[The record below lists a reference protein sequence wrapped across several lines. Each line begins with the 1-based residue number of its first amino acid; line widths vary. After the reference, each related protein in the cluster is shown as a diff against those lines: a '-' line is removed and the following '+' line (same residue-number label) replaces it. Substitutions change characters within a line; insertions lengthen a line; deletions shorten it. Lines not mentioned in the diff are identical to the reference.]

1 MATIDQVATQIRF
14 GLEQLSARNAHHEF
28 EHLCR
33 YLTRARI
40 CSNVLPATG
49 PVGQGGDQGR
59 DFETFRTYLS
69 NSTLAET
76 AFVGLVSDKPLVF
89 ACTLQKQQIKRKI
102 KFDIKKIMSSGSTV
116 EGVHYFCSASVPIAT
131 RHDLIN
137 WARKTHSVALE
148 IHDGESLAEL
158 LSGRDVFWI
167 AEQYLSVPSEI
178 YPRSPIE
185 DGGEWY
191 VRELDRWKAATSPPV
206 SYADFS
212 TLKAAGRHALN
223 SENLCQDVPFWF
235 RLIESFI
242 DADSNTPLRRRAIYE
257 AAYLSLKYMK
267 TLVGQENRLREYFS
281 VVPDLEEP
289 ADLEDAYPMMNYCAV
304 IAHEGSSAL
313 TVDEVSHWR
322 RALIARVEEKLAQYN
337 TTNTRCLL
345 LDLRGALS
353 TSMDPAN
360 PVRPTLDEAI
370 EWWNKALDEVK
381 DAPLYPLERLAD
393 RLTNYLKFFHESA
406 DYRELAKRLDSLLAQ
421 RSGEFTAAEKCFER
435 AEVLYEKGHRLEAIN
450 HLHDSKIKWFA
461 AETLARSVRSMLFI
475 SHCYAELGLEF
486 AAKYYALAAAYVALK
501 SNDPNVLALSA
512 AGLAQAAECEYSHGA
527 WCGFAELADIYLR
540 SQVAFVNDPRNIER
554 YPDLRMIVWNAAH
567 IKFITQRLA
576 PPLSSFIDENIN
588 YWGIEDWVR
597 DIDSQVGVD
606 WERRDVSEIWK
617 ILNREL
623 RGIPFSDVGPQRNV
637 QWSELGIKWNV
648 TWANDYETTIA
659 AEQFIAVLQIFLAE
673 LAEVD
678 LCLLK
683 TDVQI
688 NLNLSSNE
696 VLTMTPHV
704 SNEGRQWDISLPMS
718 DSHVRRGQETA
729 FDAAVTILDEISLV
743 PERQYIR
750 ILKRCFQQGLRS
762 KLMVAQSYGTIYRSF
777 VPKDFF
783 DHSDRDSKQKVEPP
797 LLMTLHESEELG
809 WRGGPGPDYSR
820 EKAEKMLKARYS
832 GSIPPIRIT
841 LRKLIKDEGFKAT
854 LNKLRAEGWLDWHLL
869 NAMSNIAVNY
879 RVMHMAEAQRSEEA
893 ADRIGNALMN
903 SEEREDAIP
912 IPTSVFS
919 EHEMRQAVSLSM
931 IHTLRLF
938 GLELRQL
945 TPDLKAIDHFLRI
958 RYNYW
963 TDDIKH
969 EDIFPAETMFAGT

>member
-1 MATIDQVATQIRF
+1 MATIDQVAAQIRF
-14 GLEQLSARNAHHEF
+14 GLDQLSARNAHHEF

-76 AFVGLVSDKPLVF
+76 AFVGLVSNKPLVF

-102 KFDIKKIMSSGSTV
+102 KFDVKKIMSSGSTV
-116 EGVHYFCSASVPIAT
+116 EGVHYFCSAGMPVAT
-131 RHDLIN
+131 RHELIN
-137 WARKTHSVALE
+137 WARETHSVALD
-148 IHDGESLAEL
+148 IHDGESLSEL
-158 LSGRDVFWI
+158 LCGRDVFWI
-167 AEQYLSVPSEI
+167 AEKYLSVPGEV
-178 YPRSPIE
+178 YPRSPVE

-191 VRELDRWKAATSPPV
+191 VRQLEQWKATTSLPV

-242 DADSNTPLRRRAIYE
+242 DSDSNTPLRRRAIYE

-267 TLVGQENRLREYFS
+267 TLVGQEDRLREYFS

-313 TVDEVSHWR
+313 TVGEVSHWR
-322 RALIARVEEKLAQYN
+322 QALIARVEEKLAQGN
-337 TTNTRCLL
+337 TTNTHCLL

-353 TSMDPAN
+353 TSMDPAY

-370 EWWNKALDEVK
+370 EWWNKALDEIK

-393 RLTNYLKFFHESA
+393 RLTNYLKFFDEPAH
-406 DYRELAKRLDSLLAQ
+406 YREFAKRLDSLLAE

-540 SQVAFVNDPRNIER
+540 SQAAFVNDPRNIER

-576 PPLSSFIDENIN
+576 PQLSSFIDDKIN
-588 YWGIEDWVR
+588 YWGIEDWVG
-597 DIDSQVGVD
+597 DIDSQVGVN
-606 WERRDVSEIWK
+606 WERREVSEIWK
-617 ILNREL
+617 ILNTEL
-623 RGIPFSDVGPQRNV
+623 RDTPFSDVGPKRNV
-637 QWSELGIKWNV
+637 QWSELGVKWNV

-659 AEQFIAVLQIFLAE
+659 AEQFIGVLQIFLAE
-673 LAEVD
+673 LAEAE

-688 NLNLSSNE
+688 YLNLSSNE

-704 SNEGRQWDISLPMS
+704 SNEGRQWDISLPTS
-718 DSHVRRGQETA
+718 DSQVRRGQEVA
-729 FDAAVTILDEISLV
+729 FEAAVTILDEISLV
-743 PERQYIR
+743 PERKYTR

-762 KLMVAQSYGTIYRSF
+762 KLMVAQSYGTIYRF
-777 VPKDFF
+777 FIPKDCF
-783 DHSDRDSKQKVEPP
+783 DHSDRDSKQQLESP
-797 LLMTLHESEELG
+797 LPITLHESEELG
-809 WRGGPGPDYSR
+809 WRSSPGPDYSR
-820 EKAEKMLKARYS
+820 EKAENMLKARYS

-841 LRKLIKDEGFKAT
+841 LRKLIKDEGFRAT
-854 LNKLRAEGWLDWHLL
+854 LNKLRAEGWLDWHFL
-869 NAMSNIAVNY
+869 NALSNIAVNY
-879 RVMHMAEAQRSEEA
+879 RVMHTPEAQRSEEA

-919 EHEMRQAVSLSM
+919 EHEMRQAISLSM

-938 GLELRQL
+938 GPELRQL
-945 TPDLKAIDHFLRI
+945 TPDLKAIDHFLRF

-963 TDDIKH
+963 TDDIEH
-969 EDIFPAETMFAGT
+969 EDAFTDESRSANT

>member
-1 MATIDQVATQIRF
+1 MATIDQVAAQIRF

-76 AFVGLVSDKPLVF
+76 AFVGIVSNKPLVF

-102 KFDIKKIMSSGSTV
+102 KLDVKKIMSSGSTV
-116 EGVHYFCSASVPIAT
+116 EGVHCFCSASVPIAT
-131 RHDLIN
+131 RHELIN
-137 WARKTHSVALE
+137 WARETHSVALE

-167 AEQYLSVPSEI
+167 AEKYLSVPSEI

-191 VRELDRWKAATSPPV
+191 VRQLERWKANTSPPV

-212 TLKAAGRHALN
+212 TIKAAGRHALD

-242 DADSNTPLRRRAIYE
+242 DSDSNTPLRRRAIYE

-281 VVPDLEEP
+281 VVPELEEP

-313 TVDEVSHWR
+313 TVGEVSHWR
-322 RALIARVEEKLAQYN
+322 QALIARVEEKLAQDN

-345 LDLRGALS
+345 LDLRGALT

-370 EWWNKALDEVK
+370 EWWTKALDEVR

-393 RLTNYLKFFHESA
+393 RLTNLLKFFDESA
-406 DYRELAKRLDSLLAQ
+406 HYREFAKRLDLLLAQ

-461 AETLARSVRSMLFI
+461 AETLARSLRSMLFI
-475 SHCYAELGLEF
+475 SHCYAELGLQF

-512 AGLAQAAECEYSHGA
+512 AGLAQAAECDYLEGA

-540 SQVAFVNDPRNIER
+540 SQAAFVNDPRNIER

-576 PPLSSFIDENIN
+576 PQLSSFIAENIN
-588 YWGIEDWVR
+588 YWGIEDWVG
-597 DIDSQVGVD
+597 DINSQVGVD
-606 WERRDVSEIWK
+606 WERREVSEIWK

-623 RGIPFSDVGPQRNV
+623 RGIPYSDIGPKRNV
-637 QWSELGIKWNV
+637 PWSELGVKWNV

-673 LAEVD
+673 LAEVE

-718 DSHVRRGQETA
+718 DSHVRRGQEIA
-729 FDAAVTILDEISLV
+729 FEAAVTILDE
-743 PERQYIR
+743 
-750 ILKRCFQQGLRS
+750 F
-762 KLMVAQSYGTIYRSF
+762 
-777 VPKDFF
+777 
-783 DHSDRDSKQKVEPP
+783 
-797 LLMTLHESEELG
+797 LLCLNGNTHE
-809 WRGGPGPDYSR
+809 
-820 EKAEKMLKARYS
+820 
-832 GSIPPIRIT
+832 
-841 LRKLIKDEGFKAT
+841 F
-854 LNKLRAEGWLDWHLL
+854 
-869 NAMSNIAVNY
+869 
-879 RVMHMAEAQRSEEA
+879 
-893 ADRIGNALMN
+893 
-903 SEEREDAIP
+903 
-912 IPTSVFS
+912 
-919 EHEMRQAVSLSM
+919 
-931 IHTLRLF
+931 
-938 GLELRQL
+938 
-945 TPDLKAIDHFLRI
+945 
-958 RYNYW
+958 
-963 TDDIKH
+963 
-969 EDIFPAETMFAGT
+969 